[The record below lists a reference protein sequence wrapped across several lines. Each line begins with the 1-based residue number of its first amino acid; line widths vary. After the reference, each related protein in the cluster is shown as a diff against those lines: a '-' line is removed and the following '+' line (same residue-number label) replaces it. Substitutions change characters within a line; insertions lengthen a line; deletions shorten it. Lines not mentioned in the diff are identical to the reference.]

1 MQVTAGAS
9 VEAPAESLPGL
20 VAAFRFTDGG
30 MEEVAVDKPIAE
42 QPGSWLW
49 IQFNLADARASRY
62 LKSDQTFPPV
72 PEICLSLPTNTSS
85 STPVTIAFTAS
96 CRTLFARSRR
106 HRRDRLSPF
115 RPDRE
120 DNRYR

>member
-42 QPGSWLW
+42 Q
-49 IQFNLADARASRY
+49 LALD
-62 LKSDQTFPPV
+62 
-72 PEICLSLPTNTSS
+72 SLQ
-85 STPVTIAFTAS
+85 
-96 CRTLFARSRR
+96 SRR
-106 HRRDRLSPF
+106 RACQPISQV
-115 RPDRE
+115 
-120 DNRYR
+120 